1 MGVSSFTIWR
11 TLHEQVLHPYH
22 LQRVQ
27 HLKPE
32 DPPRRIAF
40 CQWLLQKIDEE
51 PNFLSI
57 VLTTDEAGFTREGV
71 FSTHNTHIWSEENPH
86 QIRERGFQQRFSIN
100 VWAGIIGN
108 RLIGPHVL
116 PPHLNGEGYL
126 NFLQNQLSDLLDDVP
141 LQVRRDMWY
150 LHDGAPA
157 HSARGVKNWLDAN
170 LENRWIGRNGPV
182 LWPARSP
189 DLNPCDFFLW
199 GHLKQIVYE
208 TPVNTVEEL
217 TVRVNNA
224 AQSIRRNSDMLVRTQ
239 ASMARRAQAE
249 GVISIRTFNSKVS
262 ALDQVCCVTS
272 MSLSLTTNKELVF
285 AWLSKFLSSFAFNV
299 RVEIKLIKI
308 LSGFRKIFR
317 KNSK

>member
-1 MGVSSFTIWR
+1 VT
-11 TLHEQVLHPYH
+11 
-22 LQRVQ
+22 
-27 HLKPE
+27 
-32 DPPRRIAF
+32 
-40 CQWLLQKIDEE
+40 
-51 PNFLSI
+51 
-57 VLTTDEAGFTREGV
+57 
-71 FSTHNTHIWSEENPH
+71 
-86 QIRERGFQQRFSIN
+86 
-100 VWAGIIGN
+100 
-108 RLIGPHVL
+108 
-116 PPHLNGEGYL
+116 
-126 NFLQNQLSDLLDDVP
+126 
-141 LQVRRDMWY
+141 
-150 LHDGAPA
+150 
-157 HSARGVKNWLDAN
+157 
-170 LENRWIGRNGPV
+170 
-182 LWPARSP
+182 
-189 DLNPCDFFLW
+189 FLW

-208 TPVNTVEEL
+208 TPINTVEEL

-224 AQSIRRNSDMLVRTQ
+224 AESIRRNSDMLVRTQ